1 MKKKGIKRE
10 NVIHEEEEEKKKE
23 EITKKSNVSS
33 IFKVKK
39 SLVKE
44 IINEGIYKAY
54 NVPVK

>member
-10 NVIHEEEEEKKKE
+10 NVIHEEEEKKE